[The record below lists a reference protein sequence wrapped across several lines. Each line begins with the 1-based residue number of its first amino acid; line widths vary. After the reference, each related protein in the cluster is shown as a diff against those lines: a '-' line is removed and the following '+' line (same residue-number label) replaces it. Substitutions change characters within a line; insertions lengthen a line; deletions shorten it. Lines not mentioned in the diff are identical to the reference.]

1 MAISS
6 SSSPRQAASVA
17 ATSIFF
23 IIIAL
28 LVDPRCIEFVE
39 AIGCTLQ
46 GEPVPKKHEQ
56 ESC

>member
-1 MAISS
+1 M
-6 SSSPRQAASVA
+6 A

-56 ESC
+56 QPC